1 MKWFKFFA
9 KFSSDP
15 IVQSMSEINQRRYL
29 MLLCLQCESNISTIP
44 QNAQEQVISTFL
56 RISVDELR
64 DTKEVLLNANLI
76 DKKWEILSW
85 NQHQAPATSAE
96 RTRKYRQRL
105 AEKTSLRR
113 HRDVTLEKSES
124 TPSKSQVIE
133 INKKKELSEESNVTV
148 TSQERHCNVTDNKKG
163 SRIDPNMQLSEA
175 MRNSATQI
183 GLDESRVDLVFDS
196 FKDYWISASG
206 QTAIKRD
213 WIATWRNWVRR
224 EVENKTKKSNS
235 LPRHFNNAA
244 RDYTAGTFLREDGSR
259 GF

>member
-1 MKWFKFFA
+1 MKWFKFFKNFA
-9 KFSSDP
+9 TDP

-29 MLLCLQCESNISTIP
+29 MLLCLQCESDISTIP
-44 QNAQEQVISTFL
+44 QNAQEQVIATFL
-56 RISVDELR
+56 RISIDELR
-64 DTKEVLLNANLI
+64 NTKEVLFNANLI
-76 DKKWEILSW
+76 NKKWEILNW

-113 HRDVTLEKSES
+113 HCD
-124 TPSKSQVIE
+124 
-133 INKKKELSEESNVTV
+133 
-148 TSQERHCNVTDNKKG
+148 VTDNKKG

-196 FKDYWISASG
+196 FKDYWISAYG
-206 QTAIKRD
+206 KTAIKRD

-224 EVENKTKKSNS
+224 EVENKAKKSNS
-235 LPRHFNNAA
+235 LPRHFNNPA
-244 RDYTAGTFLREDGSR
+244 RDYTLGTYLREDGSR

>member
-1 MKWFKFFA
+1 MKWFKFF
-9 KFSSDP
+9 KNFSTDP
-15 IVQSMSEINQRRYL
+15 ILQSMSEINQRRYL
-29 MLLCLQCESNISTIP
+29 MLLCLQCESDIYTIP

-56 RISVDELR
+56 RISIDELR
-64 DTKEVLLNANLI
+64 NTKEALLNANLI
-76 DKKWEILSW
+76 TKNWVIVNWK
-85 NQHQAPATSAE
+85 QHQAPATSAE
-96 RTRKYRQRL
+96 RTKKYRQRL

-113 HRDVTLEKSES
+113 HCDVTSEKSES
-124 TPSKSQVIE
+124 TPNKSQVIDS
-133 INKKKELSEESNVTV
+133 KSKKEISNESNVTV
-148 TSQERHCNVTDNKKG
+148 TSQERHCDVTDNKKG

-224 EVENKTKKSNS
+224 EVDKKAKKSNS

-244 RDYTAGTFLREDGSR
+244 RDYTAGTFLRKDGSR